1 MKENSEITKNPAPL
15 FQQVSEVIEYVHN
28 QRIFLIGQPLL
39 SRFKDLINGYDKIN
53 YAEVLKKKLTR

>member
-1 MKENSEITKNPAPL
+1 MKENSEITTNHAQL

-39 SRFKDLINGYDKIN
+39 SQFKDLINGYDKIN
-53 YAEVLKKKLTR
+53 YGEVLKKKLTR